1 LYLIYTKLSL
11 CKCNDKATMS
21 DLLVKP
27 KPNENTYHS
36 LTSAQAAWTYLNFE
50 AKVLGLDET
59 YALNTGD
66 YEYCIVLLG
75 GNFKVETEQG
85 IWETG
90 NGRKDVFS
98 GIGHAM
104 YLSRN
109 TAFTLTAQ
117 ADQTDIAICW
127 VATDE
132 DHPSYMKR
140 PEEAAIE
147 YRGGDN
153 ANRQINS
160 LLQPGFDCHKIV
172 CVEVYTPSG
181 NWSSFPAHKHDE
193 RKLDADGTLIEA
205 NLEEIYFYKIDKPQ
219 GYAIQQVYT
228 DDRSLDEIVRVHHN
242 EAVLVPR
249 GYHPVAAA
257 HGYNVYYLN
266 FLAGSDQSL
275 ANTSDPDHD
284 WIYGSWKGQD
294 PRLPIVTL
302 EMNNAK

>member
-1 LYLIYTKLSL
+1 
-11 CKCNDKATMS
+11 MS
-21 DLLVKP
+21 DLLIKP
-27 KPNENTYHS
+27 KPDNKTYHS
-36 LTSAQAAWTYLNFE
+36 LTSEQAGWTYLNFE
-50 AKVLGLDET
+50 AKILEVDEQILG
-59 YALNTGD
+59 NTGE
-66 YEYCIVLLG
+66 YEYCIVLLS
-75 GNFKVETEQG
+75 GNFKVEAAGQT
-85 IWETG
+85 WETK
-90 NGRKDVFS
+90 NGRKNVFS

-109 TAFTLTAQ
+109 TAFTLIAQ
-117 ADQTDIAICW
+117 SPGTDIAICW
-127 VATDE
+127 VASDE
-132 DHPSYMKR
+132 DHPPRMKR

-160 LLQPGFDCHKIV
+160 LLEPGFDCHKIV

-181 NWSSFPAHKHDE
+181 NWSSFPAHKHDD
-193 RKLDADGTLIEA
+193 RKVAADGTLIEA

-228 DDRSLDEIVRVHHN
+228 EDRSLDEIVRVKNN
-242 EAVLVPR
+242 EAVLVPK
-249 GYHPVAAA
+249 GYHPVVAG

-284 WIYGSWKGQD
+284 WIYGSWKGSD
-294 PRLPIVTL
+294 PRLPIVTA
-302 EMNNAK
+302 EMNGF

>member
-1 LYLIYTKLSL
+1 MSNLLI
-11 CKCNDKATMS
+11 
-21 DLLVKP
+21 KP
-27 KPNENTYHS
+27 QSGNKTYHS
-36 LTSAQAAWTYLNFE
+36 LTSTQAGWTYLNFE
-50 AKVLGLDET
+50 AKVLDENEQFS
-59 YALNTGD
+59 ADTGD
-66 YEYCIVLLG
+66 YEYCIVLLS
-75 GNFKVETEQG
+75 GNFKVEAAGQT
-85 IWETG
+85 WETR

-109 TAFTLTAQ
+109 TPFTLTAQ
-117 ADQTDIAICW
+117 SAKTDIAICK

-132 DHPSYMKR
+132 DHPPRMKR
-140 PEEAAIE
+140 PEQAAIE

-160 LLQPGFDCHKIV
+160 LLEPGFDCHKIV

-193 RKLDADGTLIEA
+193 RKVSEDGTLLEA

-228 DDRSLDEIVRVHHN
+228 EDRSLDEIVRVKNN
-242 EAVLVPR
+242 EAVLVPK
-249 GYHPVAAA
+249 GYHPVVAG

-284 WIYGSWKGQD
+284 WIYGTWAGQD
-294 PRLPIVTL
+294 ARLPIVTA
-302 EMNNAK
+302 EMNGD

>member
-1 LYLIYTKLSL
+1 MSNLLIKPQTGTK
-11 CKCNDKATMS
+11 
-21 DLLVKP
+21 
-27 KPNENTYHS
+27 TYHS
-36 LTSAQAAWTYLNFE
+36 LTSQQAGWTYLNFE
-50 AKVLGLDET
+50 AKLLDEGEQISG
-59 YALNTGD
+59 NTGD
-66 YEYCIVLLG
+66 YEYCFALLG
-75 GNFKVETEQG
+75 GNFKVEAAGQA
-85 IWETG
+85 WETR

-117 ADQTDIAICW
+117 SNATDVAICK
-127 VATDE
+127 VLSDE
-132 DHPSYMKR
+132 DHPPRMKR

-147 YRGGDN
+147 FRGGDN

-160 LLQPGFDCHKIV
+160 LLEPGFDCHKIV

-193 RKLDADGTLIEA
+193 RKVDAEGNLIEA

-228 DDRSLDEIVRVHHN
+228 DDRSLDEIVRVKNN

-249 GYHPVAAA
+249 GYHPVVAG

-284 WIYGSWKGQD
+284 WIYGSWKGSD
-294 PRLPIVTL
+294 PRLPIVTV
-302 EMNNAK
+302 EMNG

>member
-1 LYLIYTKLSL
+1 
-11 CKCNDKATMS
+11 MS
-21 DLLVKP
+21 DLLVRP
-27 KPNENTYHS
+27 QAASGTYHHLS
-36 LTSAQAAWTYLNFE
+36 SEQAGWTHLNFE
-50 AKVLGLDET
+50 AKVLDLNEQFT
-59 YALNTGD
+59 TNTGN
-66 YEYCIVLLG
+66 YEYCITLLG
-75 GNFKVETEQG
+75 GNFKIEALGQV
-85 IWETG
+85 WETK

-109 TAFTLTAQ
+109 TEFTFTAQ
-117 ADQTDIAICW
+117 SPNTDIAICW

-132 DHPSYMKR
+132 DHPPRMKR
-140 PEEAAIE
+140 PEEATIE
-147 YRGGDN
+147 LRGGDN

-160 LLQPGFDCHKIV
+160 LLEPGFDCQRIV

-193 RKLDADGTLIEA
+193 RKVDENGNLIEA

-219 GYAIQQVYT
+219 GYAIQQVYS
-228 DDRSLDEIVRVHHN
+228 DDRSLDEIIRVKNN

-249 GYHPVAAA
+249 GYHPVVAG

-275 ANTSDPDHD
+275 ANTSDPDHE
-284 WIYGSWKGQD
+284 WIYGSWKGVD
-294 PRLPIVTL
+294 PRLPLVTL
-302 EMNNAK
+302 EMNGK

>member
-1 LYLIYTKLSL
+1 
-11 CKCNDKATMS
+11 MS
-21 DLLVKP
+21 DLLIRPQHDSKI
-27 KPNENTYHS
+27 YHN
-36 LTSAQAAWTYLNFE
+36 LTSKQAGWTYLNFE
-50 AKVLGLDET
+50 AKILDLNEQIT
-59 YALNTGD
+59 GNTGE
-66 YEYCIVLLG
+66 YEYCIALLG
-75 GNFKVETEQG
+75 GNFKVEAKGQT
-85 IWETG
+85 WETV

-109 TAFTLTAQ
+109 TDFVLTAQ
-117 ADQTDIAICW
+117 SANTDIAICR

-132 DHPSYMKR
+132 DHPPGMKR

-160 LLQPGFDCHKIV
+160 LLEPGFDCHKIV

-193 RKLDADGTLIEA
+193 RKVDTDGNLLEA

-228 DDRSLDEIVRVHHN
+228 EDRSLDEIIRVKNN

-249 GYHPVAAA
+249 GYHPVVAG

-284 WIYGSWKGQD
+284 WIYNSWKGSD
-294 PRLPIVTL
+294 LRLPLVTA
-302 EMNNAK
+302 EMNGV

>member
-1 LYLIYTKLSL
+1 
-11 CKCNDKATMS
+11 MS

-27 KPNENTYHS
+27 KTDQKTYHS
-36 LTSAQAAWTYLNFE
+36 LTSEQAGWTYLNFE
-50 AKVLGLDET
+50 AKVLDLNEQYT
-59 YALNTGD
+59 LNTGD
-66 YEYCIVLLG
+66 YEYCIALLG
-75 GNFKVETEQG
+75 GNFKVETDQG
-85 IWETG
+85 TWETV

-117 ADQTDIAICW
+117 TDKTDIAICW

-132 DHPSYMKR
+132 DHPPYMKR

-147 YRGGDN
+147 FRGGDN

-193 RKLDADGTLIEA
+193 RKVNADGTLIEA

-228 DDRSLDEIVRVHHN
+228 EDRSLDEIVRVHDN
-242 EAVLVPR
+242 EAVLVPK
-249 GYHPVAAA
+249 GYHPVSAA